1 VSRFTNKT
9 PLNFLL
15 MKKNNQTLRLSLAAL
30 LLLVCG
36 NLPAEEIVFPPNADI
51 VDVVRDYKIDN
62 TGKTDVYP
70 QLQKIFDECSG
81 KFRVIYFPKGT
92 YLIGGSLHMRIARE
106 RGPLKEGNHGP
117 VMIGESRE
125 ETIIKLKDGIWTK
138 PDRELP
144 PPDSAQGKDMKPYKL
159 IDTQVVVH
167 TGDSTNTTFGKVI
180 RNFTVNTGK
189 NNPAAIGVMFCT
201 SNYGQ
206 MMDINIVSEDG
217 KGMCGLAMAGAES
230 GPGQVSDV
238 SIKGFATGIY
248 SATEYSFAISH
259 VTMEAIGKVAI
270 YNLGKSACE
279 NFSIKM
285 GPTNSPAI
293 TNRGLLTMVGLNLE
307 GKSSQ
312 PAILNSA
319 KGIIYLRDVKT
330 TGFAGAIANGQA
342 TVGEFAAGAPVAGLF
357 QDKKTSL
364 KLPIKIAPRVPFE
377 KDMAKWANPLD
388 YGAKGDGVTDD
399 TESVQKALNDPKKTH
414 VIFPRSY
421 WNNKTAVNQFKVT
434 KTLVVPPN
442 IERIIGTGGIIRAD
456 DYAVKLKVA
465 NGKSPLSI
473 EMMRSLPTLEFES
486 NRTLIVNCSRFGL
499 KLEDA
504 EQRRNIDKFPV
515 VLKGTGD
522 VFMNDVPTPLLVDNP
537 GQNVWLRHHNNESGA
552 QQKAGEL
559 HVKAGTAW
567 VLGWKSENLR
577 QRVIVDEGGKLEVI
591 CFDNFS
597 WTPKGRKKDGDWPMF
612 RVNNGDF
619 ALCGLLQHG
628 NESNQNIVW
637 ETRDGVTKKLTKEN
651 NGSLNVS
658 LYTGF

>member
-1 VSRFTNKT
+1 MQKFPLLPLLCLMHLTQFTHAH
-9 PLNFLL
+9 LL
-15 MKKNNQTLRLSLAAL
+15 AND
-30 LLLVCG
+30 
-36 NLPAEEIVFPPNADI
+36 IVFPPNAEI
-51 VDVVRDYKIDN
+51 VDVVRDYNVDN

-70 QLQKIFDECSG
+70 QLQKILDETSG

-92 YLIGGSLHMRIARE
+92 YLVGGSLNMRIARE

-138 PDRELP
+138 PDRQLP
-144 PPDSAQGKDMKPYKL
+144 PPEGIAGGEMKPYRQ
-159 IDTQVVVH
+159 IDTQVVIH

-217 KGMCGLAMAGAES
+217 KGMCGLALAGAES

-238 SIKGFATGIY
+238 FIKGFETGIY
-248 SATEYSFAISH
+248 SATAYSFAISH
-259 VTMEAIGKVAI
+259 VTMEDIGNVAI

-279 NFSIKM
+279 NFNIKM
-285 GPTNSPAI
+285 GPTHGPAI
-293 TNRGLLTMVGLNLE
+293 YNRGLLTMIGLNLSGE
-307 GKSSQ
+307 SSQ
-312 PAILNSA
+312 PAVVNKD

-330 TGFAGAIANGQA
+330 EGFAGAIESGQNA
-342 TVGEFAAGAPVAGLF
+342 VAEFAGGAPTIGLF
-357 QDKKTSL
+357 KDQKRSL
-364 KLPIKIAPRVPFE
+364 KLPIKIAPKVPFE
-377 KDMAKWANPLD
+377 KDMAKWANPKD
-388 YGAKGDGVTDD
+388 YGAKGDGKTDD
-399 TESVQKALNDPKKTH
+399 TEAVQKALNDPTKTH

-421 WNNKTAVNQFKVT
+421 WEKGQPVNQFKVT
-434 KTLVVPPN
+434 KTLTVPPH
-442 IERIIGTGGIIRAD
+442 IERIIGTGGAIRTD
-456 DYAVKLKVA
+456 SYAVKLKVA
-465 NGKSPLSI
+465 NGTNPLAI
-473 EMMRSLPTLEFES
+473 EMMRDLPTLEYES
-486 NRTLIVNCSRFGL
+486 NRTLIVNCSRFGN
-499 KLEDA
+499 KGED
-504 EQRRNIDKFPV
+504 NIDKHRI

-522 VFMNDVPTPLLVDNP
+522 VFMNDVPMPMLVDNP
-537 GQNVWLRHHNNESGA
+537 QQNVWLRHYNNESGPT
-552 QQKAGEL
+552 KARNLKDAAEWERLRDAKAYEL

-577 QRVIVDEGGKLEVI
+577 QRAIVDKGGKLEVI

-612 RVNNGDF
+612 LVNNGDF
-619 ALCGLLQHG
+619 ALCGLMQHG

-637 ETRDGVTKKLTKEN
+637 ETRDGETKKLTKES
-651 NGSLNVS
+651 NGGLNVS
-658 LYTGF
+658 LFTGF